1 MIKVDLK
8 NNSNNAIKSFGKYN
22 ACLQVNREAGYVS
35 GTILYTDKQVVIK
48 LAAFFRC
55 IHDTQWDIDILCLDG
70 KMPEELQQ
78 DPVLTQVDNFVQD
91 NAVDN
96 DFVKAYRYITESDI
110 VAYEN
115 GYLNV
120 DKTWLNMGEKNGVKG
135 PALEGIHPAIR
146 KQLYEMLSISR
157 KTTGIFYA
165 FDAKDGF
172 PGIKGSLEFIQFVE
186 KRAPVFIG
194 YQDDAPNAVV
204 YYLNSDGFLKV
215 SETTLPKAYLEEHYA
230 MVNQYRKFSAVAKE
244 SFSNLRQ
251 SLTSVIE

>member
-1 MIKVDLK
+1 MSETLI
-8 NNSNNAIKSFGKYN
+8 NNSNNTFKEFGDYKVY
-22 ACLQVNREAGYVS
+22 LSVDRMAGYVS
-35 GTILYTDKQVVIK
+35 GTIIHQNDQGIIK
-48 LAAFFRC
+48 LASLFRS
-55 IHDTQWDIDILCLDG
+55 IHNTEWEIDFSCLDG
-70 KMPEELQQ
+70 RMPEEIQQ
-78 DPVLTQVDNFVQD
+78 DPALSQVDAFIQD
-91 NAVDN
+91 ITVEN
-96 DFVKAYRYITESDI
+96 DFAKVYYYITESDI

-194 YQDDAPNAVV
+194 YQDDKPDAVV
-204 YYLNSDGFLKV
+204 YYLSSDGFLKV
-215 SETTLPKAYLEEHYA
+215 SETTLPKSYLDEHYA
-230 MVNQYRKFSAVAKE
+230 TVNQYRKFSAVAKE